1 MATRSSILACK
12 IPWTKESHRLQSMR
26 SQRVEHD
33 RVTEQALSQLLQDGR
48 EHNKIS
54 EFHEDGLIDTL
65 IYCFF
70 LIRNNA
76 V

>member
-1 MATRSSILACK
+1 MATCSSILAWK

-48 EHNKIS
+48 EHDRIS
-54 EFHEDGLIDTL
+54 EFYEHGITDTL
-65 IYCFF
+65 IYCF

-76 V
+76 M